1 MHCQSCQKNVASV
14 HQVQVIY
21 NADGQP
27 SVQEMHLCPPC
38 AKAGGVPLAD
48 VPSFPKMVSM
58 LGQAMLGE
66 NLPTKGRGGKSCP
79 DCGWTLR
86 DFKQTSRFGCP
97 KDYEVFTD
105 FVEEILENIH
115 GFTEHCPEQENMEVQ
130 NLRTQLREAVA
141 KEDYES
147 AAALRDSI
155 EAVEAENEQT
165 SKQD

>member
-21 NADGQP
+21 SADGPP
-27 SVQEMHLCPPC
+27 SVQAMHLCPPS
-38 AKAGGVPLAD
+38 AKAGGVPHTD
-48 VPSFPKMVSM
+48 VPSFPKMVSL
-58 LGQAMLGE
+58 LGQAILGK
-66 NLPTKGRGGKSCP
+66 NPPTKGLGGKSCP

-97 KDYEVFTD
+97 KDYEVFSD

-115 GFTEHCPEQENMEVQ
+115 GFTEHCSAAEDLEIQ
-130 NLRTQLREAVA
+130 NLRSQLREAVA

-147 AAALRDSI
+147 AAALKDSI
-155 EAVEAENEQT
+155 EAAEAENEQT
-165 SKQD
+165 SRQD